1 MKRNVVAIIPAR
13 SGSKSVKDKNIKILG
28 KIPLIAWSINLCKK
42 SKLITKIVVSTDSK
56 KYANIAKKFGASD
69 VILRPKNISQDKSTD
84 YELIDHVIKYLKF
97 KNYNYIALIRPT
109 TPLRKVKI
117 VDKALKFFI
126 KSKYNS
132 LRSIHQNP
140 ETSYKTLEI
149 SSKNFLKPLKGSN
162 LSLDDLNKP
171 KEFFRKTYIPNG
183 YIDIFK
189 KNFILKNKKLL
200 GNKVYG
206 FITENVT
213 EVDSLKEYEFLKYQ
227 VKNKKYLR

>member
-1 MKRNVVAIIPAR
+1 
-13 SGSKSVKDKNIKILG
+13 
-28 KIPLIAWSINLCKK
+28 
-42 SKLITKIVVSTDSK
+42 
-56 KYANIAKKFGASD
+56 
-69 VILRPKNISQDKSTD
+69 
-84 YELIDHVIKYLKF
+84 
-97 KNYNYIALIRPT
+97 
-109 TPLRKVKI
+109 

-227 VKNKKYLR
+227 VKNKTYLR

>member
-227 VKNKKYLR
+227 VKNKTYLR

>member
-1 MKRNVVAIIPAR
+1 MKRNIVAIIPAR
-13 SGSKSVKDKNIKILG
+13 SGSKSIKNKNIKILG
-28 KIPLIAWSINLCKK
+28 KIPLIAWSIKLCKR
-42 SKLITKIVVSTDSK
+42 SKLITNIVVSTDSK
-56 KYANIAKKFGASD
+56 KYASIAKKFGAHN
-69 VILRPKNISQDKSTD
+69 VILRPKNISQDRSTD
-84 YELIDHVIKYLKF
+84 YEMIDHTIKHLKF
-97 KNYNYIALIRPT
+97 KNYDYIALIRPT

-117 VDKALKFFI
+117 IDRALKFFI

-149 SSKNFLKPLKGSN
+149 SSKNFLKPLKGSK

-171 KEFFRKTYIPNG
+171 KEFFKKTYIPNG

-189 KNFILKNKKLL
+189 KKFILKNKKLL

-213 EVDSLKEYEFLKYQ
+213 EIDSLKEYEFLKYQ
-227 VKNKKYLR
+227 VRNRTYLR